1 MNQFKKL
8 MIASMMTCTMS
19 LSVSAVNAKTTT
31 KTNTKVTAKAT
42 TKKATKKAKKQTIK
56 LNSTTKALTVG
67 TSFTLKLTGTK
78 TKAAWS
84 VSNGRVKLSKKTKNS
99 VKVTAVKNGNVYVS
113 AKIGKTY
120 YSCYVKIGKKGTTTK
135 ATLAVSSNKVTLAQG
150 AYTTLTYT
158 TKTDVSKMSITNADK
173 DIVSANL
180 SDDGKTV
187 ILNGL
192 KAGTA
197 TLTLKDNVNKTSAEI
212 TVTVTDNSA
221 SFTIDNDLPGTFSTY
236 TSDHLSAVT
245 TLSNVNVT
253 STADDDSTSATITGK
268 VKVENLG
275 TDDNDNHVFINYS
288 INDSKGHSVKSGTI
302 MLFNVQSGQTY
313 NFTQKV
319 SVDND
324 NSYVIHFSDYR

>member
-19 LSVSAVNAKTTT
+19 LSVNAVNAKTTT
-31 KTNTKVTAKAT
+31 KTSTKVTAKAT
-42 TKKATKKAKKQTIK
+42 TKKAKKQSIK

-67 TSFTLKLTGTK
+67 ASFTLKLTNAK

-84 VSNGRVKLSKKTKNS
+84 ASNGRVKLSKKTKNS

-120 YSCYVKIGKKGTTTK
+120 YSCYVKIGKKTKTK
-135 ATLAVSSNKVTLAQG
+135 AALAVSSNKVTLAQG

-158 TKTDVSKMSITNADK
+158 TKTDVSKMSITNANK

-180 SDDGKTV
+180 SDDGQTV

-197 TLTLKDNVNKTSAEI
+197 TLTLKDSVNKTSAVI
-212 TVTVTDNSA
+212 TVTVTDHSA

-236 TSDHLSAVT
+236 TADHLSAVT

-253 STADDDSTSATITGK
+253 STADDDSTSAAITGK

-275 TDDNDNHVFINYS
+275 TDASDNHVFINYS
-288 INDSKGHSVKSGTI
+288 INDRKGYNVKSGTI
-302 MLFNVQSGQTY
+302 MLFNVQSGQSY